1 MTYRQSTKFIRKV
14 DHIFFLKRSHLYYFQ
29 LSKDLAFIFCSKFT
43 NIHFT
48 IFYRVILLGRA
59 EALGTLCR
67 VLCSKQCRE
76 EVLAPYLAR
85 CYAAIHRG
93 LRDPAT
99 AAAVVL
105 NAADIF
111 R

>member
-1 MTYRQSTKFIRKV
+1 MPP
-14 DHIFFLKRSHLYYFQ
+14 
-29 LSKDLAFIFCSKFT
+29 
-43 NIHFT
+43 
-48 IFYRVILLGRA
+48 GRA

-76 EVLAPYLAR
+76 EVHPPYLAR
-85 CYAAIHRG
+85 CYAALHRG

-105 NAADIF
+105 NAPDIF